1 MGLKLSHGLRGLA
14 ACLGVAV
21 ATAALLAAPAG
32 AGAAAPLSWDAP
44 QSIGAAGGIASIS
57 CIGSSSC
64 AAVDG
69 AGGVIVGDPHS
80 GSSWSP
86 RESGSFDSV
95 SCASASLCV
104 AVGSGASDLA
114 TGSVAG
120 GWSSSGPVDAAQITS
135 VSCPDASFCVA
146 VDRAGDVLSSTE
158 PASSWSTPESIAG
171 APLIAVSCASAS
183 LCVAAD
189 EDGRL
194 LVSSTPASAAA
205 GSWREAFD
213 SASPISGVSCAAGL
227 CAAVDRAGAALAS
240 GTPDSLD
247 SSWVVTPAGTGALTG
262 VSCVSSG
269 LCVAVDAGGAQA
281 SDDPAGAAPGWSASP
296 IPGSP
301 SAISCVS
308 EGFCAVGE
316 SNGEVVAGQLPA
328 PMVSTGGPSQVE
340 GSSATVSGAVN
351 PEDVPLSAC
360 RFEYGT
366 STGYGQGTP
375 CADTPGPGSAPVEVS
390 ASLSGLAPATTYH
403 YRLAASS
410 TSGQTVSGTDGTFT
424 TTAPPNVP
432 LVHPAPYITG
442 VPADGDRLSCNAG
455 IHGATTATLAYAW
468 WRDASPIPGA
478 TKQIYQ
484 ITGADV
490 GQHLQCEVIATDEA
504 GSASARSAFV
514 AVPAEGLPISV
525 GETTIGAARIVG
537 NTLKLPVTCSP
548 QADPACNLELRLTA
562 VEMLRGNKLL
572 AVTARAPAKRSR
584 AEHSQP
590 VTLLVRKASVP
601 RGRQRTISMRLN
613 ATGKRLLSTTKRF
626 SAQLTVEGT
635 VIGVLS
641 ATLAKEQ
648 VSVVSASARS
658 GRRARGGRA
667 HGARRRG

>member
-32 AGAAAPLSWDAP
+32 AGAAAPIAWSSP
-44 QSIGAAGGIASIS
+44 QPISAAGGSSIVSIS
-57 CIGSSSC
+57 CVSASSC
-64 AAVDG
+64 AAVDQ
-69 AGGVIVGDPHS
+69 AGSLLVGDP
-80 GSSWSP
+80 GGGSWSVAAT
-86 RESGSFDSV
+86 GSFDSV
-95 SCASASLCV
+95 SCASPLACV
-104 AVGSGASDLA
+104 AVGSGNPDLA
-114 TGSVAG
+114 TGSLEG
-120 GWSSSGPVDAAQITS
+120 GWTAAASPIDAQQITA
-135 VSCPDASFCVA
+135 VSCPSASFCAA
-146 VDRAGDVLSSTE
+146 VDQAGNLLTS
-158 PASSWSTPESIAG
+158 ATPSGGWANVGDIDGGVA
-171 APLIAVSCASAS
+171 LQSVSCASES
-183 LCVAAD
+183 LCVAGD
-189 EDGRL
+189 RDGRL
-194 LVSSTPASAAA
+194 MASSAPTSADF
-205 GSWREAFD
+205 E
-213 SASPISGVSCAAGL
+213 SASPIASVSCVAGL
-227 CAAVDRAGAALAS
+227 CAAADESGYVLAS
-240 GTPDSLD
+240 GDPAASPPTWSSTP
-247 SSWVVTPAGTGALTG
+247 VVAAALTG

-269 LCVAVDAGGAQA
+269 LCVAIERAGGVWA
-281 SDDPAGAAPGWSASP
+281 SDNPTGALPGWSASEVHGAP
-296 IPGSP
+296 T
-301 SAISCVS
+301 AISCVA
-308 EGFCAVGE
+308 EGFCAIGT
-316 SNGEVVAGQLPA
+316 
-328 PMVSTGGPSQVE
+328 STGAIAGGRLPGPIVSSGGPTRVE
-340 GSSATVSGAVN
+340 QRSATVAGAVN

-366 STGYGQGTP
+366 STLYGSSAP
-375 CADTPGPGSAPVEVS
+375 CAATPGPGSAPVEVS
-390 ASLSGLAPATTYH
+390 AALSGLAPATTYH

-410 TSGQTVSGTDGTFT
+410 AAGQAVGVDGTFT
-424 TTAPPNVP
+424 TTAPPSVP